1 MKPIKRPTREP
12 LTAFERPSD
21 GELVEVWAT
30 KHTQRSHDRVLDGRT
45 YYRALVFIGGG
56 VYDHMP
62 VRHGSPEDAARFVRR
77 QFRGLI

>member
-1 MKPIKRPTREP
+1 MNISRPAREA
-12 LTAFERPSD
+12 LTSFERPSD

-56 VYDHMP
+56 LYDHMP
-62 VRHGSPEDAARFVRR
+62 MRHESPAVAAMYVRR
-77 QFRGLI
+77 QFRGLT